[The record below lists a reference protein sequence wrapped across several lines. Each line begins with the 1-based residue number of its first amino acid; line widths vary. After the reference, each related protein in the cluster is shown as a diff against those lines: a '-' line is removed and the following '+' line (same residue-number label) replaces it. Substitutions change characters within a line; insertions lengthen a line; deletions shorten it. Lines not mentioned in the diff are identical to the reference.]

1 MPKSCVFSYL
11 LHFIFAVNN
20 CMPMYSKSFARI
32 ITPDCQH
39 SEEIVVY
46 QSAITVIIT

>member
-1 MPKSCVFSYL
+1 MPKSCVFPYL